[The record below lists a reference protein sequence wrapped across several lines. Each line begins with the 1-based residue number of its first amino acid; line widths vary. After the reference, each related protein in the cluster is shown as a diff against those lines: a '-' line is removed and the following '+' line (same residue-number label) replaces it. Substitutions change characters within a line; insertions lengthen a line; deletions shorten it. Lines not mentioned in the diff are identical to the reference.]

1 MIGLVL
7 QLSLLLPATSTG
19 AWAADSGSTG
29 DVDVELFH
37 PEGDGAGYL
46 GLPGAGTLGHLQGA
60 AGLHLNYETD
70 PVVLEVGG
78 ERVHLD
84 PSTKGNDGDGVVDD
98 RLTGELVVGFG
109 LFGAASLVVG
119 LPVVLFQDGTQLSAI
134 GGSAAAPLEAG
145 LGDIRVTPKLV
156 ALDRREHPVGLAFLA
171 PVGLP
176 TGKDGA
182 FIGGPGFSVA
192 PSGVLELSTA
202 PDAGGLSRLRSA
214 VELGYQAQPAAR
226 LRDLRLGSGP
236 LWGAG
241 FGYRPHAAVE
251 VLVEAR
257 GRSQGAALTQSPAE
271 LLIGSRLRAG
281 ELVTVQ
287 AGGGTGLLPGVGA
300 PDWRAVFGV
309 TVAPNFDPASRDTD
323 KDGVADGVDRCKAE
337 PEDLD
342 GFQDKDGCAE
352 LDNDQDGIADAQ
364 DECPMNPEDDDQFMD
379 NDGCPEED
387 NDKDGVKDPDDRCM
401 NDPETQNAYMDE
413 DGCPDDVD
421 KDSDGDR
428 YADSIDR
435 CPYDAEDYDGD
446 KDEDGCPDEGRV
458 VVGKDKIKINDV
470 IYFDTGKDSIQARS
484 DDLLSELAAVIVAH
498 PELKKLRIE
507 GHTDD
512 VGNDALNLK
521 LSDKRARSVM
531 SALVSRGVEAG
542 RLDAR
547 GFGEMYPL
555 APNTSEEGR
564 SQNRRV
570 EFVIVDR
577 DE

>member
-1 MIGLVL
+1 
-7 QLSLLLPATSTG
+7 
-19 AWAADSGSTG
+19 
-29 DVDVELFH
+29 
-37 PEGDGAGYL
+37 
-46 GLPGAGTLGHLQGA
+46 
-60 AGLHLNYETD
+60 
-70 PVVLEVGG
+70 
-78 ERVHLD
+78 
-84 PSTKGNDGDGVVDD
+84 
-98 RLTGELVVGFG
+98 
-109 LFGAASLVVG
+109 
-119 LPVVLFQDGTQLSAI
+119 
-134 GGSAAAPLEAG
+134 
-145 LGDIRVTPKLV
+145 
-156 ALDRREHPVGLAFLA
+156 
-171 PVGLP
+171 
-176 TGKDGA
+176 
-182 FIGGPGFSVA
+182 
-192 PSGVLELSTA
+192 
-202 PDAGGLSRLRSA
+202 
-214 VELGYQAQPAAR
+214 
-226 LRDLRLGSGP
+226 
-236 LWGAG
+236 
-241 FGYRPHAAVE
+241 
-251 VLVEAR
+251 
-257 GRSQGAALTQSPAE
+257 
-271 LLIGSRLRAG
+271 
-281 ELVTVQ
+281 
-287 AGGGTGLLPGVGA
+287 
-300 PDWRAVFGV
+300 
-309 TVAPNFDPASRDTD
+309 
-323 KDGVADGVDRCKAE
+323 
-337 PEDLD
+337 
-342 GFQDKDGCAE
+342 
-352 LDNDQDGIADAQ
+352 
-364 DECPMNPEDDDQFMD
+364 MNPEDDDQFMD

-531 SALVSRGVEAG
+531 SALVSRGVEAS